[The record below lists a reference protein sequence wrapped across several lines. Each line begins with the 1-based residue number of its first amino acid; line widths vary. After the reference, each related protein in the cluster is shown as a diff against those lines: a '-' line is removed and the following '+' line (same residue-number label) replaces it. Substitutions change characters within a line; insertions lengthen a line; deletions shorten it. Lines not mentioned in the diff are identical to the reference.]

1 MSGQLPRSLF
11 GRLIRWLIG
20 SSTLLLIAAL
30 TYSATI
36 RLAPSALMF
45 AVTHR
50 LASLGGV
57 NQIVHAPRADEHQRS
72 VVMPSPDFLYSY
84 CVYDLSH
91 GALRVQASVPADT
104 YWSVSAYDAH
114 TDNYYAIDDRSLP
127 AHRLDLLLI
136 AAQSPLPSPA
146 SSGST
151 ADFVVRSP
159 STRGI
164 LLFRTLVDRDARVTE
179 LDQARRQASCQSEN
193 ESSS

>member
-1 MSGQLPRSLF
+1 MF

-20 SSTLLLIAAL
+20 SLTVLLIAAL

-57 NQIVHAPRADEHQRS
+57 NQLVHAPRADEHQRS

-104 YWSVSAYDAH
+104 YWSVSAYDAR

-136 AAQSPLPSPA
+136 AAQAPA
-146 SSGST
+146 PSGST

-193 ESSS
+193 QSTS